1 MRVEFTRRA
10 ERELRRIADHAVRR
24 RILKRVS
31 MLKDEPRPPGARKLS
46 DAKDVWRV
54 RVGADRAA
62 GEPVE
67 WSEAA
72 LDAISAP
79 CGADRRAIAL
89 PAPSTSHLKTEDFYL
104 GL

>member
-54 RVGADRAA
+54 RVGDWRVCYQVRDRLLLVLIVAV
-62 GEPVE
+62 GHRGDVYER
-67 WSEAA
+67 
-72 LDAISAP
+72 LT
-79 CGADRRAIAL
+79 RR
-89 PAPSTSHLKTEDFYL
+89 F
-104 GL
+104 G